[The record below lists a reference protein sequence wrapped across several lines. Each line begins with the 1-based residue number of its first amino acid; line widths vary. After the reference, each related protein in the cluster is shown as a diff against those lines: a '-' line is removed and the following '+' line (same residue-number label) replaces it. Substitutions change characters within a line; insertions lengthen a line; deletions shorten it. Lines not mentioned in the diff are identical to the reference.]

1 MKNTLYIISLSI
13 LLIFILAG
21 CNNNNSTSSNDSDT
35 SSDNIENSRD
45 TEKDDGLSNST
56 ETTNFSIDDVKGL
69 WFNEEYGPID
79 IQFFDD
85 NTGKIVYINGVENL
99 SYTFENIKVE
109 DDSIVLT
116 ITGSNLENVNPY
128 DMEFTQLED
137 ERISVYDHAF
147 QYTVP
152 YNRMTEE
159 YVLTNY
165 DYVSAVTENTSDEE
179 YDSSDVVITDEEYDV
194 TVVQEV
200 TGSLEVSKDGNPDIV
215 VYETPSLNLLGR
227 EILESFFQKEGLT
240 YYYQD
245 GLDRVIAIRNIYR
258 EPEEREF
265 RLDIMMDWK
274 IPLEEMEE
282 KYSLENQQHVL
293 LTHPFDQSGDYDSGY
308 FWYFAFALPPEHQE
322 LHEKLNAHI
331 KNMLTDGSLQSAT
344 AKYNSSSSTILL
356 PESMDIEDFFG
367 N

>member
-1 MKNTLYIISLSI
+1 MKNILYIISLSI

-21 CNNNNSTSSNDSDT
+21 CNSNNSSSSKDAN
-35 SSDNIENSRD
+35 
-45 TEKDDGLSNST
+45 KDDELLNSA
-56 ETTNFSIDDVKGL
+56 ETANLSIDDVKGL
-69 WFNEEYGPID
+69 WFSEEHGPID

-85 NTGKIVYINGVENL
+85 NTGEIVYINGVEN
-99 SYTFENIKVE
+99 SHYTFENIKVE
-109 DDSIVLT
+109 ENSIIVT
-116 ITGSNLENVNPY
+116 IAGSNLDNINPY
-128 DMEFTQLED
+128 DVEFTKLED
-137 ERISVYDHAF
+137 DRISVYDYAN
-147 QYTVP
+147 QYTAS

-165 DYVSAVTENTSDEE
+165 DYVSAVTENTSDGE

-200 TGSLEVSKDGNPDIV
+200 PGSLEVSKDGNPDIV
-215 VYETPSLNLLGR
+215 VYESPSPNLLGR

-240 YYYQD
+240 YYYQSTS
-245 GLDRVIAIRNIYR
+245 DRVLGIRNIYR
-258 EPEEREF
+258 EPAEREF
-265 RLDIMMDWK
+265 RLDIMMDWE

-293 LTHPFDQSGDYDSGY
+293 LTHPFDQTGDYESEN
-308 FWYFAFALPPEHQE
+308 FWYYAFALPPEHQE